1 MHMAH
6 EIREEMIDRTGGG
19 DEAELQERRRTQAF
33 LKLAQ
38 DRFKQCAEAEAQTRK
53 ESLDDLEFS
62 IGKQWPADVETQRQ
76 ADGRPCLTMNRAPQ
90 FLRQITNEQRQQR
103 PSTLVNPAGDESDP
117 ETAEILQGTVRHIEV
132 ISDAEIAYD
141 TAFDSMGRCGFGYW
155 RIVTEY
161 IDDTS
166 FDQEIKIK
174 RIKNPFTV
182 YLDPNCAEP
191 DKSDARFGF
200 IIEDVSAEEYKSR
213 YPDSAAASLNDFTSI
228 GDQPL
233 QDGLDKERIRI
244 AEYFHVE
251 ESATTL
257 LRLADG
263 TVMEEEELA
272 SLGSR
277 SFVGAPDPKKSGAP
291 PQDDM
296 GGGDIGSSEE
306 RNSRFLS
313 RGSGIGM
320 TNGGASEDTARHG
333 GLGMTNQPQDTAGGG
348 PRRAGIFDGAT
359 RASAIPEIVARRT
372 VSRRQVKWAKINA
385 LDILEERDWPGQWI
399 PIVPLVGDDI
409 DVDGRRHV
417 AGLLR
422 HYKDPQR
429 MYNYWISAATETIAL
444 APKAPHVAAEGQL
457 EGHEEEWRQS
467 NTRNLAVLTYKP
479 KTVDGALVPAPQ
491 RQQFEPPIQAMSLM
505 VRQADNDM
513 KATTGIYDASL
524 GQRGPDESGKAIL
537 ARQKQTDLGTLNFVD
552 NLSRSMRHSG
562 RLLIDLIPHI
572 YDAPRIQRIIRPDGT
587 VDHVGMFN
595 SQKGVGGD
603 EVAALELMQK
613 VRKIYDVGVGRYDV
627 MVSVGPSYQSKRQEA
642 VASMMA
648 LVQSYPNMMQAA
660 GDLLVRNMDWP
671 GAKEIAD
678 RLKKMLPPQL
688 LSDADSDHDPQ
699 TQMAKLQA
707 QLQAMMQQHEALVKE
722 LTQATELIKTKRLD
736 LESKERIAAMQSQVQ
751 LLTVEAK
758 IRGEGALAALQAQ
771 LGTISGRLE
780 QLHANL
786 GIDSEDGE
794 QSVAAPAGVP
804 GQS

>member
-1 MHMAH
+1 MIEANRDDA
-6 EIREEMIDRTGGG
+6 EI
-19 DEAELQERRRTQAF
+19 AEKRRVQEF

-38 DRFKQCAEAEAQTRK
+38 ERFKQCAEAEAQTRK
-53 ESLDDLEFS
+53 ESLNDLEFS
-62 IGKQWPADVETQRQ
+62 VGRQWPADIEMQRQ

-90 FLRQITNEQRQQR
+90 FLRQITNDQRQQR
-103 PSTLVNPAGDESDP
+103 PSTVINPSGDNSDP
-117 ETAEILQGTVRHIEV
+117 ETAEILQGVVRHIEV

-141 TAFDSMGRCGFGYW
+141 TAFDSMGRCGLGYW

-161 IDDTS
+161 IDDSS

-191 DKSDARFGF
+191 DKSDARYGF
-200 IIEDVSAEEYKSR
+200 IVEDVSAEEYKSR
-213 YPDSAAASLNDFTSI
+213 YPDSAAASLSDFTSV

-233 QDGLDKERIRI
+233 QHGLDKDRIRI
-244 AEYFHVE
+244 AEYFYIDE
-251 ESATTL
+251 QPATL
-257 LRLADG
+257 VRLADG
-263 TVMEEEELA
+263 SVMEEEAYVALA
-272 SLGSR
+272 
-277 SFVGAPDPKKSGAP
+277 A
-291 PQDDM
+291 
-296 GGGDIGSSEE
+296 I
-306 RNSRFLS
+306 
-313 RGSGIGM
+313 
-320 TNGGASEDTARHG
+320 
-333 GLGMTNQPQDTAGGG
+333 
-348 PRRAGIFDGAT
+348 
-359 RASAIPEIVARRT
+359 SALPEIVGRRQ
-372 VSRRQVKWAKINA
+372 SSQRQVKWAKINA
-385 LDILEERDWPGQWI
+385 LDILEERDWPGRWI

-444 APKAPHVAAEGQL
+444 APKSPHVAAEGQL

-467 NTRNLAVLTYKP
+467 NVRNLAVLTYKA
-479 KTVDGALVPAPQ
+479 KTVDGALVPPPQ
-491 RQQFEPPIQAMSLM
+491 RQQFEPPIQAMSMM

-537 ARQKQTDLGTLNFVD
+537 ARQKQSDLGTLNFVD
-552 NLSRSMRHSG
+552 NLSRSIRHSG

-587 VDHVGMFN
+587 VDQVGLFN
-595 SQKGVGGD
+595 SQKGLGHS
-603 EVAALELMQK
+603 EVAGLDLMQK
-613 VRKIYDVGVGRYDV
+613 VKKIYDLGVGRYDV
-627 MVSVGPSYQSKRQEA
+627 TASVGPSYQSKRQEA

-688 LSDADSDHDPQ
+688 LDGADQDPQ

-707 QLQAMMQQHEALVKE
+707 QLRAMMQQHGVLIAE
-722 LTQATELIKTKRLD
+722 LNQATELIKSKRLD

-771 LGTISGRLE
+771 LSSIQNRMERLHE
-780 QLHANL
+780 NL
-786 GIDSEDGE
+786 RIDQEDSE
-794 QSVAAPAGVP
+794 VAIPPAAP
-804 GQS
+804 QQ

>member
-1 MHMAH
+1 MIEAKHNDDA
-6 EIREEMIDRTGGG
+6 EI
-19 DEAELQERRRTQAF
+19 AEKRRTQEF

-38 DRFKQCAEAEAQTRK
+38 ERFKQCAEAEAQTRK

-62 IGKQWPADVETQRQ
+62 VGRQWPADIEMQRQ

-90 FLRQITNEQRQQR
+90 FLRQITNDQRQQR
-103 PSTLVNPAGDESDP
+103 PSTVINPSGDNSDP
-117 ETAEILQGTVRHIEV
+117 ETAEILQGVVRHIEV

-141 TAFDSMGRCGFGYW
+141 TAFDSMGRCGLGYW

-161 IDDTS
+161 IDDTG

-191 DKSDARFGF
+191 DKSDARYGF
-200 IIEDVSAEEYKSR
+200 IVEDVSAEEYKSR
-213 YPDSAAASLNDFTSI
+213 YPDSAAASLSDFTSV

-233 QDGLDKERIRI
+233 QDGLDKDRIRI
-244 AEYFHVE
+244 AEYFYIDE
-251 ESATTL
+251 QSSTL

-263 TVMEEEELA
+263 SVMEEEAYGVLA
-272 SLGSR
+272 
-277 SFVGAPDPKKSGAP
+277 A
-291 PQDDM
+291 
-296 GGGDIGSSEE
+296 
-306 RNSRFLS
+306 
-313 RGSGIGM
+313 
-320 TNGGASEDTARHG
+320 
-333 GLGMTNQPQDTAGGG
+333 
-348 PRRAGIFDGAT
+348 
-359 RASAIPEIVARRT
+359 ASALPEIVGRRQ
-372 VSRRQVKWAKINA
+372 SLRQQVKWAKINA
-385 LDILEERDWPGQWI
+385 LDILEERDWPGRWI
-399 PIVPLVGDDI
+399 PIVPLLGDDI

-444 APKAPHVAAEGQL
+444 APKSPHVAAEGQL

-467 NTRNLAVLTYKP
+467 NVRNMAVLTYKP

-491 RQQFEPPIQAMSLM
+491 RQQFEPPIQAMSMM

-537 ARQKQTDLGTLNFVD
+537 ARQKQSDLGTLNFVD
-552 NLSRSMRHSG
+552 NLSRSIRHSG
-562 RLLIDLIPHI
+562 RLLIDLIPYI

-587 VDHVGMFN
+587 VDQVGLFN
-595 SQKGVGGD
+595 SQKGLGRD
-603 EVAALELMQK
+603 EVAGLELMQK
-613 VRKIYDVGVGRYDV
+613 VKKIYDLGVGRYDV
-627 MVSVGPSYQSKRQEA
+627 AVSVGPSYQSKRQES

-688 LSDADSDHDPQ
+688 LDDSDHDPQ
-699 TQMAKLQA
+699 TQMAKLQS
-707 QLQAMMQQHEALVKE
+707 QLRTMMQQHGVLIAE
-722 LTQATELIKTKRLD
+722 LNQATQLIKSKRLD

-771 LGTISGRLE
+771 LSSIQDRMERLHE
-780 QLHANL
+780 NL
-786 GIDSEDGE
+786 GIDQEDGE
-794 QSVAAPAGVP
+794 AGAAQLAMP
-804 GQS
+804 QQ